1 MAAPGRVCF
10 GSSTG
15 VFFSWVEAKGNGD
28 GATNL
33 LWRYKTGGIVE
44 ESCPAVY
51 GNKVYFLSADGHLY
65 AIE

>member
-1 MAAPGRVCF
+1 
-10 GSSTG
+10 
-15 VFFSWVEAKGNGD
+15 VEAKGNGD